1 MIKHASFTPSGAP
14 VGDGR
19 RGRGDAWGRR
29 LTDSWFRSL
38 VDQSLVGVYVV
49 MDGSFVYVNPTFA
62 ELFGYTAEE
71 VLRGKR
77 VLDLVDPVD
86 RALVR
91 ENIRKRLE
99 GEVESIRYTFRGLRS
114 DGSRI
119 DVEVH
124 GTRTEIG
131 GEPAVVGLL
140 VDVSD
145 RNRARQELERLYG
158 EARDAVQARD
168 EVLAV
173 VSHDLRNPLNAI
185 GMSVDLLRFQ
195 LGAGADPTVIAALER
210 VRRLV
215 RNMDILIRDLLDV
228 SAMEAGSFTI
238 ERKPREVREVVD
250 LALDML
256 EPSAAEK
263 GVELVVEAPGAE
275 RRVACDRD
283 RLLQVLSNL
292 LGNAIKFTP
301 SGGRVRLGVE
311 STRDAV
317 LVSVHDSGPGIPE
330 EHLPNLF
337 DRFWK
342 RGSLE
347 GAGLGLAIAKGIVEA
362 HGGRIWVESE
372 VGRGTAFYFTVPQS
386 SPRSAVVGRP
396 SSGPRVGSGP
406 DVENPTTAD

>member
-1 MIKHASFTPSGAP
+1 MIKHASFTPSGTP

-19 RGRGDAWGRR
+19 RGRGEAWGRR

-49 MDGSFVYVNPTFA
+49 MDGSFVYVNPKFA
-62 ELFGYTAEE
+62 DLFGYTAEE

-77 VLDLVDPVD
+77 VLDLVDPAD

-195 LGAGADPTVIAALER
+195 LGAGADPTVIATLER

-228 SAMEAGSFTI
+228 SAMEAGSFAV
-238 ERKPREVREVVD
+238 ERRPREVREVVD

-301 SGGRVRLGVE
+301 PGGRVSLRIE
-311 STRDAV
+311 SVRDAV
-317 LVSVHDSGPGIPE
+317 LVSVRDSGPGIPE

-342 RGSLE
+342 RGSVE
-347 GAGLGLAIAKGIVEA
+347 GVGLGLAIAKGIVEA
-362 HGGRIWVESE
+362 HDGRIWVESE
-372 VGRGTAFYFTVPQS
+372 VGRGTAFHFTVPV
-386 SPRSAVVGRP
+386 A
-396 SSGPRVGSGP
+396 
-406 DVENPTTAD
+406 ADG